1 MITSF
6 QMRAARALLGIDQKT
21 LAELAGVSLPTIQR
35 MEASVGNVR
44 GVVESLTKVVDAL
57 NRAGVELIGEHARS
71 DDGGRGVRLKQPG
84 PPRRDRWLEASLRR
98 DSRRRAMR
106 REHRGHE
113 HRKRAG
119 SRQIRRISRPLPNCS
134 RRNCITVLREGYG
147 FADFRAD
154 VICRPDGGDRRAAA
168 VDGDRD
174 RLRRDPDRGLYT
186 AVIGGFIVSL
196 LGGSRFQI
204 GGPAGAFIVLVALTV
219 ERHGVDGVILATMMA
234 GVFLIAAGFLRLGTY
249 IKFIPYPVTV
259 GFTAGIA
266 VIIFASQLKD
276 LLGITLAGKEPGE
289 LVPKLEALARA
300 LHTVNLSAVAV
311 AVVSIAIIVVLA
323 QAAADL
329 ARHPDRGGRRRAR
342 DLGAVA
348 AGGNHRHA
356 GSAASRGN
364 CRGRRWPA
372 FSLAKVRAVLPDAIA
387 FALLGAIESLL
398 SAVVADGMTGRRHR
412 SNCELVAQGFANIG
426 SALFGG
432 ICVTGTIARTATN
445 VRAGARGP
453 VSGMLHSVFLLLF
466 MLIAA
471 PLASYIPL
479 AALAA
484 VLVVVA
490 WNMAEKHEFATL
502 IRSSRGDATVLLAT
516 FLLTIFR
523 DLTEGIL
530 VGFAL
535 GAVLFIHRMAQMTGI
550 EADAPLAT
558 DDRADDGNGDRVPYD
573 PGLAADPD
581 VLVYRITGAFFFGAA
596 STVGAVLD
604 SIADSRKAFVV
615 DFAAVPFL
623 DSTAAN
629 AMSRVAAK
637 AKRQGIRLLHHRR
650 VADRAPGAADPRRQA
665 AARQISR
672 NHCAGGR
679 RYQGQRSGCRCAG
692 WLAAG

>member
-1 MITSF
+1 MLRRIKQPTF
-6 QMRAARALLGIDQKT
+6 
-21 LAELAGVSLPTIQR
+21 AELYAPKL
-35 MEASVGNVR
+35 M
-44 GVVESLTKVVDAL
+44 
-57 NRAGVELIGEHARS
+57 
-71 DDGGRGVRLKQPG
+71 
-84 PPRRDRWLEASLRR
+84 
-98 DSRRRAMR
+98 
-106 REHRGHE
+106 
-113 HRKRAG
+113 
-119 SRQIRRISRPLPNCS
+119 
-134 RRNCITVLREGYG
+134 TVLREGYG
-147 FADFRAD
+147 LADFRAD
-154 VICRPDGGDRRAAA
+154 AISGLTVAIVALPLSMAIAIASG
-168 VDGDRD
+168 VT
-174 RLRRDPDRGLYT
+174 PDRGLYT
-186 AVIGGFIVSL
+186 AVVGGFIVSL

-204 GGPAGAFIVLVALTV
+204 GGPAGAFVVLVALTA
-219 ERHGVDGVILATMMA
+219 ERQGIDGVILATAMA
-234 GVFLIAAGFLRLGTY
+234 GVFLVAAGLLRLGTY

-276 LLGITLAGKEPGE
+276 LFGIKLTGKEPGE
-289 LVPKLEALARA
+289 FIPKLEVLAGG
-300 LHTVNLSAVAV
+300 LHTANVSAIAVAC
-311 AVVSIAIIVVLA
+311 VSIAIIIALRKLRPHWPGILIAVV
-323 QAAADL
+323 
-329 ARHPDRGGRRRAR
+329 
-342 DLGAVA
+342 VA
-348 AGGNHRHA
+348 ALATWALSLQVETIGTRFGGIPRELP
-356 GSAASRGN
+356 
-364 CRGRRWPA
+364 WPA
-372 FSLAKVRAVLPDAIA
+372 WPPFSLAKARAVLPDAIA

-453 VSGMLHSVFLLLF
+453 ISGMLHSAFLLLF

-479 AALAA
+479 PALAS

-490 WNMAEKHEFATL
+490 WNMAEKHEFALL

-550 EADAPLAT
+550 EAATPLVT
-558 DDRADDGNGDRVPYD
+558 DDVADHGDGDRVPYD
-573 PGLAADPD
+573 VSLAADPD

-596 STVGAVLD
+596 STVGTVLD
-604 SIADSRKAFVV
+604 SIADTRKAFVV

-637 AKRQGIRLLHHRR
+637 AVRQGIQLFITGASPTVRRALLTHGVRPPR
-650 VADRAPGAADPRRQA
+650 ARYRETIAQAIAD
-665 AARQISR
+665 IK
-672 NHCAGGR
+672 GGR
-679 RYQGQRSGCRCAG
+679 RTSSAAPDR
-692 WLAAG
+692 LAAS